1 MFQWEWSPPMPSHGL
16 HGNIVHQTIIL
27 RMKSSLPSAYVPVQ
41 VALSDVPPSLEPP
54 PSHPSSPL
62 PLDPDPW
69 DLSPVLA
76 QKLKNR
82 DVTNTLQQLPL
93 LTAMEEESS
102 GGISGSPGGEIHPAA
117 YPQ

>member
-1 MFQWEWSPPMPSHGL
+1 
-16 HGNIVHQTIIL
+16 
-27 RMKSSLPSAYVPVQ
+27 MKSSLPSAYVPVQ
-41 VALSDVPPSLEPP
+41 VALSDVPSQPGAPTKPS
-54 PSHPSSPL
+54 SSPL

-102 GGISGSPGGEIHPAA
+102 GGISGSLVKSILQHILW
-117 YPQ
+117 

>member
-1 MFQWEWSPPMPSHGL
+1 MCELACSM
-16 HGNIVHQTIIL
+16 TL
-27 RMKSSLPSAYVPVQ
+27 R
-41 VALSDVPPSLEPP
+41 
-54 PSHPSSPL
+54 H
-62 PLDPDPW
+62 PDPW

-102 GGISGSPGGEIHPAA
+102 GGISGSLVKSILQHILW
-117 YPQ
+117 